1 MNSTPLSN
9 TDKPYQKP
17 TKRILIVEDDPLMG
31 LLLQDMLELF
41 GYDVAPIPTLVE
53 DALDL
58 IRYEPFDA
66 AILDVNLRGWNSYEL
81 AEKLNTMNKPF
92 LFATAYP
99 QNSLPP
105 AYQKC
110 RLLQKPYDIHELKAE
125 LAAIF
130 QTDLKS
136 KLDLID

>member
-9 TDKPYQKP
+9 TDNPSQQP

-81 AEKLNTMNKPF
+81 AEKLNALNKPF
-92 LFATAYP
+92 
-99 QNSLPP
+99 
-105 AYQKC
+105 
-110 RLLQKPYDIHELKAE
+110 
-125 LAAIF
+125 
-130 QTDLKS
+130 
-136 KLDLID
+136 

>member
-1 MNSTPLSN
+1 MNSLSSTDTQN
-9 TDKPYQKP
+9 TTQVS

-58 IRYEPFDA
+58 IRCEPFDA
-66 AILDVNLRGWNSYEL
+66 AVLDINLRGWNTYEI
-81 AEKLNTMNKPF
+81 ADKLNAMNKPF
-92 LFATAYP
+92 LFASAYP
-99 QNSLPP
+99 QNVLPP

-110 RLLQKPYDIHELKAE
+110 KLLQKPYDITELKVE
-125 LAAIF
+125 LELLFKA
-130 QTDLKS
+130 
-136 KLDLID
+136 